1 LSRQSLPE
9 DAGKR
14 GKSYPA
20 FLRENARWLSASYLL
35 AVFSGFGQ
43 TFFISLSGG
52 DIRAELGLSH
62 GELGLVYM
70 LATLGSALTLPY
82 VGRSL
87 DHFPVRRIAA
97 VVMTGLA
104 LCCLAMAASFS
115 VWTIALTF
123 YGLRLCGQGMMTHTS
138 VTSAGRWFS
147 AQRGRAVSIAV
158 LGFPTAEALFP
169 LCFVVLSNQFG
180 WRGAWTVSALVLFL
194 VAMPVLLTL
203 LSRERVPGATE
214 VASAKPEGRQWTR
227 GQALRDPRFWAV
239 SCGVNAPA
247 FIGTAIFFHQVYL
260 VELRGWTLE
269 LFASSF
275 LVMASG
281 VVAASLTVGPLIDR
295 FSARQLLPFTLVP
308 LSLGCLVL
316 AYVHAPAA
324 AFVFMALV
332 GISNGFNSTMV
343 GALWPEVYGTRHMG
357 AIRAVAFSIMVF
369 ASAAGPGLVGWLID
383 LGVAFDYQIL
393 SMGLYCIVFCAV
405 LAAAAR
411 AYRPREHS

>member
-1 LSRQSLPE
+1 M
-9 DAGKR
+9 
-14 GKSYPA
+14 
-20 FLRENARWLSASYLL
+20 RENARWLSASYLL

-52 DIRAELGLSH
+52 DIRAEFGLSH
-62 GELGLVYM
+62 GELGLLYM
-70 LATLGSALTLPY
+70 LATLASALTLPY

-115 VWTIALTF
+115 VWSVALAF

-138 VTSAGRWFS
+138 LTAAGRWFS
-147 AQRGRAVSIAV
+147 AQRGRALSIAV

-169 LCFVVLSNQFG
+169 LCFVVLNNQFG
-180 WRGAWTVSALVLFL
+180 WRGAWTVSACVLFL
-194 VAMPVLLTL
+194 LAMPVLLTL
-203 LSRERVPGATE
+203 LARDRVPSVAE
-214 VASAKPEGRQWTR
+214 VATARPEGRQWTR
-227 GQALRDPRFWAV
+227 REALRDPRFWVV

-269 LFASSF
+269 LFASAF
-275 LVMASG
+275 LVMAAG
-281 VVAASLTVGPLIDR
+281 VVVASLTVGPLIDR

-308 LSLGCLVL
+308 LSLGCFVL
-316 AYVHAPAA
+316 GLVHAPAA
-324 AFVFMALV
+324 AFIFMALV

-357 AIRAVAFSIMVF
+357 AIRSVAFAIMVF

-383 LGVAFDYQIL
+383 LGVAFDLQIFG
-393 SMGLYCIVFCAV
+393 MGLYCVLFCAV

-411 AYRPREHS
+411 AYRPIEYS